1 MGGQMM
7 KRYIYYIIAVL
18 AVSAASGC
26 TKSFDDSQ
34 FQNRLDAVQQTI
46 DKVKADLDIYNT
58 QISALQALA
67 QANQAGA
74 SVKSVE
80 EILENGVVAGYKIL
94 LDNGNSLVVLNGK
107 DGEDGEHGTPGKD
120 GHVGTDGTDGHSP
133 KVGLVYQDGAYYWT
147 VDGEFLKDSKGNLVP
162 ATANT
167 NEITAKNG
175 VTPVVSLEGGK
186 WYVTFGDEKICLG
199 EASATEDVLVA
210 DGVFADEN
218 AVVVEKG
225 VVVVTLADGSKISVP
240 MYQDYSITFSKTGQ
254 EDVLAYTLTGFFENP
269 QVNVICSGGWDV
281 DVNQTA
287 ATIAITPIAEGVRQ
301 DAVFNVLVSDGTH
314 SVSGQFS
321 VKEGN
326 LIYE

>member
-1 MGGQMM
+1 MN
-7 KRYIYYIIAVL
+7 RYIYFIVTVL
-18 AVSAASGC
+18 AVSVAAGC
-26 TKSFDDSQ
+26 TKSFDDAQ
-34 FQNRLDAVQQTI
+34 FQKRLDSVQQTI
-46 DKVKADLDIYNT
+46 DKVRADLNAYNA
-58 QISALQALA
+58 QISALKSLA
-67 QANQAGA
+67 QASQVGA

-80 EILENGVVAGYKIL
+80 DILENGTVVGYKIV
-94 LDNGNSLVVLNGK
+94 LDNGNFITICNGK
-107 DGEDGEHGTPGKD
+107 DGQNGEHGTPGKD

-133 KVGLVYQDGAYYWT
+133 QVGLTYQDGAYYWT
-147 VDGEFLKDSKGNLVP
+147 VDGELLKDSEGNLVP

-186 WYVTFGDEKICLG
+186 WYVTFGEEKIYLG
-199 EASATEDVLVA
+199 DAAATEDVLVA

-218 AVVVEKG
+218 AVVVENG

-240 MYQDYSITFSKTGQ
+240 MYQDYSITFLKSGDG
-254 EDVLAYTLTGFFENP
+254 DVLSYTLSGFFANP
-269 QVNVICSGGWDV
+269 QVNVICSGGWNV
-281 DVNQTA
+281 IVNQTA
-287 ATIAITPIAEGVRQ
+287 ATIAITPIEEGVRQ